1 MCVSAYS
8 HHPVKGVSV
17 ACSVGVR
24 MCVCVCVC
32 VRLCVCVC
40 VCICVCMHMYIF
52 SATIHSLKSLVYS
65 VCVCL
70 LSATT
75 L

>member
-1 MCVSAYS
+1 MCVSTYS

-24 MCVCVCVC
+24 LCVCVCVC
-32 VRLCVCVC
+32 ASVCVC

-75 L
+75 P